1 MGWTL
6 GTEPGAASDGLEM
19 REGGFGEAIRAAGSV
34 GVVARPVGIPRPA
47 VPSWKRISS
56 GRAEAIETITG
67 ASPSTSRAGVYPMS
81 DAEFTPDG
89 VDEIDLLRSYEYGL
103 LATLFGRAPNAEVLA
118 RLSELKGDTSPLGLA
133 HIHLAEAAAAEDP
146 DSISREYFDLFI
158 GVGRGELLPFASYY
172 LAGFLHERPLA
183 RLRED
188 LRQLGIERAGDRRE
202 PEDHIAILCE
212 VMAGLSAGRFD
223 AAPGSDRQFFERHL
237 KPWAGRFFAD
247 CETSKRGRFYRVA
260 GAVGRLFLEIEAEA
274 FSMDA

>member
-1 MGWTL
+1 MGRTL

-19 REGGFGEAIRAAGSV
+19 REGRFGEAIRAAGSV
-34 GVVARPVGIPRPA
+34 GVLSRAVGAPRPVYPRRQRVPA
-47 VPSWKRISS
+47 E
-56 GRAEAIETITG
+56 RAGAIETVSG
-67 ASPSTSRAGVYPMS
+67 VSPSTWRAGGYPMS

-133 HIHLAEAAAAEDP
+133 HIHLAEAAAVEDP
-146 DSISREYFDLFI
+146 DSVSREYFDLFI

-188 LRQLGIERAGDRRE
+188 LKQLGIERAGERRE
-202 PEDHIAILCE
+202 PEDHIAIICE

-223 AAPGSDRQFFERHL
+223 AEPGSDRLFFERHL

-247 CETSKRGRFYRVA
+247 CETSNRGRFYRVA